1 MRKSIDDIT
10 HRLTLSMYVY
20 IWDIIINNKNN
31 IDLFKLKRTNTKN
44 ERKKERHMYYI
55 SVTVMMITSENKKK
69 NGTKHGTK
77 PKIFS
82 LVDTT

>member
-31 IDLFKLKRTNTKN
+31 IDLFKLKRTNTKKQ

-69 NGTKHGTK
+69 RNKTWDKTKN
-77 PKIFS
+77 IFPC
-82 LVDTT
+82 